1 MIKKAAVL
9 LLAAL
14 LLILSACDYSPAAN
28 VGTLKCKVFKIGR
41 ADCIILRTASHT
53 VVIDTGE
60 EDDGAEI
67 VSYLKEHK
75 ITAIDKLIITHYD
88 SDHIGGAAALL
99 DYAEVG
105 EVLVPAYSKGS
116 STYRRFTAAMEAA
129 GIQPTALTET
139 LTFELDRAQY
149 TVYPPERTSY
159 PNNEDNEYSLI
170 VGVTHG
176 ENRFLFAGDALTER
190 LGEFTALGEGTY
202 DFLKVSNHGDYFE
215 GVEAFFRAVSPKYA
229 AITCS
234 DKNPADARTVSALEA
249 VGAQVF
255 LTRDGSV
262 KVTSDGRT
270 ISVLQ

>member
-129 GIQPTALTET
+129 RIQPTALTR
-139 LTFELDRAQY
+139 DADVRAGQ
-149 TVYPPERTSY
+149 
-159 PNNEDNEYSLI
+159 
-170 VGVTHG
+170 
-176 ENRFLFAGDALTER
+176 
-190 LGEFTALGEGTY
+190 
-202 DFLKVSNHGDYFE
+202 
-215 GVEAFFRAVSPKYA
+215 SP
-229 AITCS
+229 IH
-234 DKNPADARTVSALEA
+234 RVSAGTDVLSEQRGQRIFVDRRRHA
-249 VGAQVF
+249 RRKSVPVRRRRAHRAAGGVHGARRGDV
-255 LTRDGSV
+255 
-262 KVTSDGRT
+262 
-270 ISVLQ
+270 

>member
-1 MIKKAAVL
+1 M
-9 LLAAL
+9 
-14 LLILSACDYSPAAN
+14 
-28 VGTLKCKVFKIGR
+28 
-41 ADCIILRTASHT
+41 
-53 VVIDTGE
+53 
-60 EDDGAEI
+60 
-67 VSYLKEHK
+67 
-75 ITAIDKLIITHYD
+75 
-88 SDHIGGAAALL
+88 
-99 DYAEVG
+99 
-105 EVLVPAYSKGS
+105 LVPAYSKGS

>member
-129 GIQPTALTET
+129 GIQTTALTET

-149 TVYPPERTSY
+149 TVCP
-159 PNNEDNEYSLI
+159 
-170 VGVTHG
+170 
-176 ENRFLFAGDALTER
+176 
-190 LGEFTALGEGTY
+190 
-202 DFLKVSNHGDYFE
+202 
-215 GVEAFFRAVSPKYA
+215 
-229 AITCS
+229 
-234 DKNPADARTVSALEA
+234 ARTDVLSEQRGQRIFVDRRRHARRKSVSVRRRRAHRA
-249 VGAQVF
+249 AGGVHGARRGDV
-255 LTRDGSV
+255 
-262 KVTSDGRT
+262 
-270 ISVLQ
+270 